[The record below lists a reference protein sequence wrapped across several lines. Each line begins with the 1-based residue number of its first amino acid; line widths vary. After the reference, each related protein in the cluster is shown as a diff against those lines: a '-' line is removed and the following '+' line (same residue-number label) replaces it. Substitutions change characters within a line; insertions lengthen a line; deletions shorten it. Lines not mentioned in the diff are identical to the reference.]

1 MGALNSVAEAILK
14 DVNVINGTETER
26 SGTVTV
32 SGPAGETLLSS
43 EFTVAPQDSE
53 SGDGETSSTPTY
65 GDVFT
70 ESGEYTVAVSLDSDS
85 AIDGTTDAEE
95 TVTVDDPENQHI
107 IVGIGADESDVPI
120 EILVID
126 EFSELA
132 EVTNESSESATDA

>member
-70 ESGEYTVAVSLDSDS
+70 ESGEYTVTVSLDEDS
-85 AIDGTTDAEE
+85 AIDGTTDTET